1 MIFFQVDDSLT
12 FVVQLYFILY
22 HLFVT
27 LIVMSLFVAV
37 ILDNLELD
45 EEAKK
50 VKQLKMREES
60 SDIKEELP
68 LRLKIFEKFP
78 DRPQMTRLH
87 KIPSDYS
94 TPKVGHNCCST
105 VPRLVLHH

>member
-1 MIFFQVDDSLT
+1 
-12 FVVQLYFILY
+12 
-22 HLFVT
+22 
-27 LIVMSLFVAV
+27 
-37 ILDNLELD
+37 
-45 EEAKK
+45 
-50 VKQLKMREES
+50 MREES

-94 TPKVGHNCCST
+94 TPKVFRT
-105 VPRLVLHH
+105 LRFVIIA

>member
-1 MIFFQVDDSLT
+1 
-12 FVVQLYFILY
+12 
-22 HLFVT
+22 
-27 LIVMSLFVAV
+27 
-37 ILDNLELD
+37 
-45 EEAKK
+45 
-50 VKQLKMREES
+50 MREES

-94 TPKVGHNCCST
+94 TPKVFRT
-105 VPRLVLHH
+105 VRFVNIALRYSRIT